1 MKGQMRLFETHT
13 DVDNLLEKYVD
24 NTDLGKT
31 RQMERDLNILTE
43 FINTY
48 GETMIPLLE
57 SYLKKRTAA

>member
-13 DVDNLLEKYVD
+13 DVDNLLGKYVD